1 MEPMFAIHDVIM
13 TTDSSDTPR
22 GLGLLHLHV
31 SRLDRSWY
39 TLKMSILTDILRDM
53 YVDPELL
60 EQLSM
65 EQRDVLFR
73 QMREEQIRRWRL
85 KEDELEKKERARPP
99 RRTAPKVEFDLELIY
114 RARDS
119 IITQALG
126 NSFEQSYTK

>member
-1 MEPMFAIHDVIM
+1 MFAIHDVIM

-22 GLGLLHLHV
+22 CLGLLHLHV

-73 QMREEQIRRWRL
+73 KMREEQIRRWRL

-99 RRTAPKVEFDLELIY
+99 RRTVEFGLELIY

>member
-1 MEPMFAIHDVIM
+1 
-13 TTDSSDTPR
+13 
-22 GLGLLHLHV
+22 
-31 SRLDRSWY
+31 
-39 TLKMSILTDILRDM
+39 MSILTDILRDM

-73 QMREEQIRRWRL
+73 KMREEQIRRWRV

-99 RRTAPKVEFDLELIY
+99 RRTAPKVEFGLELIY

-119 IITQALG
+119 IMTQALG
-126 NSFEQSYTK
+126 NSVEQELNKITA